1 MNISYLRQYQV
12 AQLPNKYYDFY
23 FEYNGQKFL
32 VELDGEQHFNCT
44 SFYHDVF
51 IHKQHMDR
59 LKTRVAYDFGYK
71 LIRIDH
77 RELGN
82 VRSHI
87 LQGIHY
93 DKQIY
98 LSTPKMYEYLNSIIP
113 SEIIIQHSPS
123 LASKYE
129 LI

>member
-71 LIRIDH
+71 LIRSTI
-77 RELGN
+77 ESLVMSG
-82 VRSHI
+82 HI
-87 LQGIHY
+87 SYKAFIMIN
-93 DKQIY
+93 KFIF
-98 LSTPKMYEYLNSIIP
+98 
-113 SEIIIQHSPS
+113 QH
-123 LASKYE
+123 LKCMNI
-129 LI
+129 LIVQFHLK